1 MDSLWRGEV
10 TFPSLLALF
19 AMNILLNSLRKRAHH
34 RVWVV
39 ELIAYSSESVH
50 LSSFS
55 DPAANYEQS
64 TMEAIMSR
72 TDLPPEG

>member
-39 ELIAYSSESVH
+39 ELIAYSSESAS
-50 LSSFS
+50 LILLGSGGK
-55 DPAANYEQS
+55 
-64 TMEAIMSR
+64 
-72 TDLPPEG
+72 L